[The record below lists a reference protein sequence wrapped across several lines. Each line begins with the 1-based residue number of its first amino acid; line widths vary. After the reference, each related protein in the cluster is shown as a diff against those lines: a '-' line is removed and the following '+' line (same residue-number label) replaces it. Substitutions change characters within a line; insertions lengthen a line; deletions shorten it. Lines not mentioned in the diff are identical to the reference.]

1 MSTHWQN
8 RWRMLLLRP
17 AFLVT
22 SAAVAVL
29 GGANAA
35 LLALLHPYVRPETV
49 TAMVAA
55 VDLVR
60 TLFRVWLGVSSLC

>member
-1 MSTHWQN
+1 MSRHSQN
-8 RWRMLLLRP
+8 RWRTLVSRP
-17 AFLVT
+17 AFLAT
-22 SAAVAVL
+22 SASVVVL

-35 LLALLHPYVRPETV
+35 LLALLHPYARPETV